1 MKKVCSILAA
11 VVAFV
16 FVSAGMYSCT
26 KAPDASGD
34 SDSNSDSTSG
44 ASLVGTNWTATHD
57 AQPGLEVFY
66 LYFDSE
72 TKYTLT
78 MAVEDGVIDAGS
90 GTYTRGGNTLTMK
103 SSYGETMTASIG
115 KDTITLQAPDEITL
129 VFTQV
134 L

>member
-11 VVAFV
+11 VVAVV
-16 FVSAGMYSCT
+16 FVSAGMSSCT

-34 SDSNSDSTSG
+34 SDSTSG
-44 ASLVGTNWTATHD
+44 ASLVGTNWTATRD

-90 GTYTRGGNTLTMK
+90 GTYTRDGNTLTMK

-129 VFTQV
+129 VFTRV